1 MAHQACFE
9 DVTLGKQ
16 ITEHFINFSDKTLID
31 KKPIPNW
38 PLELGKKASEIIR
51 ESGSRKSREVKV
63 LVVHGGV
70 GRTTLELLRHC
81 DNLRIDHSDRIGSGV
96 LKSLLDQSRIQWHQQ
111 LEGSIVELK
120 EFNHEEGESGTSLLT
135 DKNNSVTFW
144 KVDYNSLDP
153 ELKDYDV
160 IVADFRYK
168 DSASDLDH
176 ILKRLKPGENYL
188 KHFLGWMLQ
197 KARPFSTTAFKTVW
211 LFGRASIKIVCKIVF
226 RWSPNSR
233 HH

>member
-1 MAHQACFE
+1 MAETRYE

-16 ITEHFINFSDKTLID
+16 MTEQFTDFSDETLID

-38 PLELGKKASEIIR
+38 PCQLGLKASEIIR
-51 ESGSRKSREVKV
+51 ESGTRESGEFKV
-63 LVVHGGV
+63 LVAHGGV
-70 GRTTLELLRHC
+70 GRTTLELMRHC
-81 DNLRIDHSDRIGSGV
+81 SNLRIDHSDRIESGV

-120 EFNHEEGESGTSLLT
+120 EFNLDETESGKSLLT
-135 DKNNSVTFW
+135 EKNNSVTFW
-144 KVDYNSLDP
+144 KVDYKVLDP

-176 ILKRLKPGENYL
+176 ILKRLNPGDN
-188 KHFLGWMLQ
+188 
-197 KARPFSTTAFKTVW
+197 FKGK
-211 LFGRASIKIVCKIVF
+211 LL
-226 RWSPNSR
+226 
-233 HH
+233 